1 MHAALVTEY
10 FYTVVKKKKKVTSFT
25 TTEKKLG
32 PLRAPWPHVKKT
44 HESTL
49 CMMSFHDRVVT
60 MLITQ
65 VVKENWVKHC
75 RDLSVIFVLKQPIL
89 RYVSGIKP
97 GDTDEELLR
106 D

>member
-1 MHAALVTEY
+1 
-10 FYTVVKKKKKVTSFT
+10 
-25 TTEKKLG
+25 
-32 PLRAPWPHVKKT
+32 
-44 HESTL
+44 
-49 CMMSFHDRVVT
+49 MSFHDRVVT

-106 D
+106 DWEELHSLCMVFIYRTARMPQMTSFWDRAV